1 MKKKRVTQIFPFLIP
16 IRKLQRK
23 IFFYIGMKLDSNRYS
38 KRISNDTFEYKIF
51 FTKSKMIN
59 PKSGFDIKYQINKV
73 DNLKLVANTINK
85 IVIEPGE
92 TFSFWILARKAEK
105 YGNYKDG
112 LAVQNDKV
120 VNVKGGG
127 LCQISNLLFW
137 VFLHTPLT
145 IVERHPHSAETLPS
159 PGGDIPEGVDAT
171 IAEGWKDLKVK
182 NDTDDRFQILI
193 EFDEEYIYGS
203 ILSDTR
209 QDIYYR
215 VKSENL
221 KYTKENGKIYRY
233 NEVYKLWYNSSDNLL
248 RKELILKNK
257 YEIQYD
263 IESELGIIIGGD

>member
-1 MKKKRVTQIFPFLIP
+1 MKKKRITQIFPFLIP

-23 IFFYIGMKLDSNRYS
+23 IFFYMGMKLDSNRYS
-38 KRISNDTFEYKIF
+38 KRISDDTFEYKIF
-51 FTKSKMIN
+51 STKSKMIN

-92 TFSFWILARKAEK
+92 TFSFWMLARKAEK
-105 YGNYKDG
+105 YGSYKDG
-112 LAVQNDKV
+112 LAVENDKV
-120 VNVKGGG
+120 INVKGGG

-137 VFLHTPLT
+137 IFLHTPLT
-145 IVERHPHSAETLPS
+145 IVERHPHSAETLPP

-182 NDTDDRFQILI
+182 NDTKDRFQILI
-193 EFDEEYIYGS
+193 DFDEEYIYGG
-203 ILSDTR
+203 ILSDTK

-221 KYTKENGKIYRY
+221 KYTRENGKIYRY

-263 IESELGIIIGGD
+263 VESELGIIIGGN